1 MTSLALAV
9 AIFVAA
15 YLVIVTEK
23 LDRVAT
29 ALTGASLLVVL
40 GVLDQH
46 EALAGIDFNTLG
58 LLSGMMLLVTVAKD
72 SGMFQFL
79 ALWACRAG
87 RGEPR
92 RIAFLLMM
100 VTATLSAL
108 LDNVTT
114 VLLLTPV
121 IFVVANN
128 LEIDPKPL
136 LIGVILLSNIGGAA
150 TLVGDPPNI
159 MIGSAADLSFNDFL
173 VHLAPIAM
181 IVAPVTAVL
190 IVLLYRDT
198 LVSTD
203 EARSRVLAFEPRH
216 AITDWNLLW
225 KSLAVTVVVLVGF
238 LTHSITHLEG
248 ATIALGGASLLLVLT
263 ARHAEHA
270 LREVEWNTIFFFLG
284 LFVLV
289 TGLEHTGAIDW
300 LAAQLLAVTGGDRTV
315 MMFALLWG
323 SAILSALIDNIPYV
337 ATMIPLVKEIAADTG
352 VEAGPLW
359 WALAFGAD
367 VGGNATIIGASANV
381 VVSGIAAKNGHPLT
395 FGAYLRVAA
404 PLTFLGI
411 AIATVYF
418 WLRYA

>member
-1 MTSLALAV
+1 MSALLLAV

-15 YLVIVTEK
+15 YIVIVTEK

-46 EALAGIDFNTLG
+46 AALEGIDFNTLG
-58 LLSGMMLLVTVAKD
+58 LLAGMMLLVTVAKD
-72 SGMFQFL
+72 SGMFQYL

-87 RGEPR
+87 KGEPK
-92 RIAFLLMM
+92 RIFFLLAM
-100 VTATLSAL
+100 VTGLLSAL

-114 VLLLTPV
+114 VLLITPV

-136 LIGVILLSNIGGAA
+136 LFGTILLSNIGGTA
-150 TLVGDPPNI
+150 TLIGDPPNI
-159 MIGSAADLSFNDFL
+159 MIGSAANIPFNDFL
-173 VHLAPIAM
+173 IHLGPIVA
-181 IVAPVTAVL
+181 IVAPLTALALVWG
-190 IVLLYRDT
+190 YRGSLHT
-198 LVSTD
+198 TE
-203 EARSRVLAFEPRH
+203 EARLRVLAFDPSQ

-225 KSLAVTVVVLVGF
+225 KSLAVVALVLVGF
-238 LTHSITHLEG
+238 LTHTFTHLEG

-300 LAAQLLAVTGGDRTV
+300 LAKQLLSATGGDATV
-315 MMFALLWG
+315 LMFALLWG
-323 SAILSALIDNIPYV
+323 SAVLSALIDNIPYV
-337 ATMIPLVKEIAADTG
+337 ATMIPLVQEIAAETG
-352 VEAGPLW
+352 VDAGPLW

-367 VGGNATIIGASANV
+367 VGGNATLIGASANV
-381 VVSGIAAKNGHPLT
+381 VVAGIAGKNGRPIG
-395 FGAYLRVAA
+395 FVEYLKVAA
-404 PLTFLGI
+404 PLTFG
-411 AIATVYF
+411 AMVVATVYF
-418 WLRYA
+418 WVRYA

>member
-1 MTSLALAV
+1 MTSLILAV
-9 AIFVAA
+9 TIFVAA
-15 YLVIVTEK
+15 YIVIVTEK

-46 EALAGIDFNTLG
+46 QALEGIDFNTLG
-58 LLSGMMLLVTVAKD
+58 LLAGMMLLVTVAKD

-87 RGEPR
+87 RGDPR
-92 RIAFLLMM
+92 RIFFLLAM
-100 VTATLSAL
+100 VTGLLSAL

-121 IFVVANN
+121 IFVVASN
-128 LEIDPKPL
+128 LEINPKPL
-136 LIGVILLSNIGGAA
+136 LFGTILLSNIGGTA
-150 TLVGDPPNI
+150 TLIGDPPNI
-159 MIGSAADLSFNDFL
+159 MIGSAANIPFNDFL
-173 VHLAPIAM
+173 IHLGP
-181 IVAPVTAVL
+181 IVAITAPL
-190 IVLLYRDT
+190 TAGLLVWMYRASLT
-198 LVSTD
+198 ASP
-203 EARSRVLAFEPRH
+203 EARERVLAFVPSE
-216 AITDWNLLW
+216 AITDWTLLW
-225 KSLAVTVVVLVGF
+225 KSLFVIALVLVGF
-238 LTHSITHLEG
+238 LTHTFTHLEG

-289 TGLEHTGAIDW
+289 SGLEHTGAIDW
-300 LAAQLLAVTGGDRTV
+300 LARQLLEATGGDATV
-315 MMFALLWG
+315 LMFALLWG

-337 ATMIPLVKEIAADTG
+337 ATMIPLVQEIAQTTG
-352 VEAGPLW
+352 VDARPLW

-367 VGGNATIIGASANV
+367 VGGNATLIGASANV
-381 VVSGIAAKNGHPLT
+381 VVAGIAAKNGHTIGFMEYLKVAVPFT
-395 FGAYLRVAA
+395 FGAMVL
-404 PLTFLGI
+404 
-411 AIATVYF
+411 ATGYF

>member
-46 EALAGIDFNTLG
+46 DALAGIDFNTLG

-100 VTATLSAL
+100 VTAVLSAL

-136 LIGVILLSNIGGAA
+136 LIGSILLSNIGGAA
-150 TLVGDPPNI
+150 TLIGDPPNI
-159 MIGSAADLSFNDFL
+159 MIGSAANLSFNDFL
-173 VHLAPIAM
+173 VNLAPIAM
-181 IVAPVTAVL
+181 VVAPITAG
-190 IVLLYRDT
+190 LLVVIYRDS

-203 EARSRVLAFEPRH
+203 EARDRVLAFEPKH
-216 AITDWNLLW
+216 AITDWDLLW
-225 KSLAVTVVVLVGF
+225 KSLGVTALVLVGF
-238 LTHSITHLEG
+238 LTHSLTHLEG

-300 LAAQLLAVTGGDRTV
+300 LASQLIHLTGGDRTV
-315 MMFALLWG
+315 LMFALLWG
-323 SAILSALIDNIPYV
+323 SAVLSALIDNIPYV
-337 ATMIPLVKEIAADTG
+337 ATMIPLVHEIAADTG
-352 VEAGPLW
+352 VDAGPLW

-395 FGAYLRVAA
+395 FMGYLRVAA

-411 AIATVYF
+411 VIATGYF